1 MADSAGKYSQEPS
14 RLEIEPYDALT
25 GGDSCNRFLYYQLK
39 MSMAKADAIDIIVSF
54 LMESGV
60 RLLLSDIKSALERNV
75 KVRILTGNYLG
86 ITQPS
91 ALYLIKSE
99 LRDQVDIRFY
109 TDQDAGRAFHPK
121 AYIFHYKDQGEIY
134 IGSSNMSR
142 SALTSGIEWNYRL
155 RSRIDEANFKAF
167 YREFEN
173 LYDNHSICITD
184 EVLKAYSASWH
195 LPAVSKDHEKYDRMR
210 NLSPEKDDSKIQSLF
225 QPRGAQ
231 IEALYALRCTREEGA
246 EKALVVAATGIGK
259 TYLAAF
265 DSQNYERVLFIAH
278 REEILNQAAQA
289 FRNVRHSDD
298 YGFFRG
304 GQRDTKK
311 AVVFASV
318 ATLGKEEYLNEGY
331 FPKDYF
337 QYIVVDEF
345 HHAVNNQYRRILSYF
360 KPLFLLGL
368 TATPE
373 RMDAR
378 NIYEIC
384 DYNVP
389 YEIDLADAI
398 NKGMLA
404 PFHYYG
410 IYDAT
415 DYSGLRIVRGHYQET
430 DLEKLY
436 LTNQARFDLIWKY
449 YEKYPS
455 RRALG
460 FCSSRKHAEEMARQF
475 NLRGCPA
482 AAVYSNAQ
490 GEFSEERDIA
500 LSGLREGTYRV
511 IFSVDMFNE
520 GEVIICVRTISK
532 CFRIRCVFLNRAIIQ

>member
-1 MADSAGKYSQEPS
+1 M
-14 RLEIEPYDALT
+14 T
-25 GGDSCNRFLYYQLK
+25 
-39 MSMAKADAIDIIVSF
+39 
-54 LMESGV
+54 
-60 RLLLSDIKSALERNV
+60 
-75 KVRILTGNYLG
+75 
-86 ITQPS
+86 
-91 ALYLIKSE
+91 
-99 LRDQVDIRFY
+99 
-109 TDQDAGRAFHPK
+109 RA
-121 AYIFHYKDQGEIY
+121 
-134 IGSSNMSR
+134 
-142 SALTSGIEWNYRL
+142 
-155 RSRIDEANFKAF
+155 
-167 YREFEN
+167 
-173 LYDNHSICITD
+173 
-184 EVLKAYSASWH
+184 
-195 LPAVSKDHEKYDRMR
+195 
-210 NLSPEKDDSKIQSLF
+210 
-225 QPRGAQ
+225 
-231 IEALYALRCTREEGA
+231 
-246 EKALVVAATGIGK
+246 GIGK

-304 GQRDTKK
+304 GHRDTEK

-337 QYIVVDEF
+337 QYIVV
-345 HHAVNNQYRRILSYF
+345 A
-360 KPLFLLGL
+360 
-368 TATPE
+368 PE

-415 DYSGLRIVRGHYQET
+415 DYSGLQIVRGHYQET
-430 DLEKLY
+430 DLDKLY

-482 AAVYSNAQ
+482 
-490 GEFSEERDIA
+490 G
-500 LSGLREGTYRV
+500 
-511 IFSVDMFNE
+511 
-520 GEVIICVRTISK
+520 
-532 CFRIRCVFLNRAIIQ
+532 

>member
-1 MADSAGKYSQEPS
+1 M
-14 RLEIEPYDALT
+14 PY
-25 GGDSCNRFLYYQLK
+25 GYEMF
-39 MSMAKADAIDIIVSF
+39 
-54 LMESGV
+54 
-60 RLLLSDIKSALERNV
+60 
-75 KVRILTGNYLG
+75 
-86 ITQPS
+86 
-91 ALYLIKSE
+91 
-99 LRDQVDIRFY
+99 
-109 TDQDAGRAFHPK
+109 
-121 AYIFHYKDQGEIY
+121 
-134 IGSSNMSR
+134 
-142 SALTSGIEWNYRL
+142 
-155 RSRIDEANFKAF
+155 
-167 YREFEN
+167 
-173 LYDNHSICITD
+173 
-184 EVLKAYSASWH
+184 
-195 LPAVSKDHEKYDRMR
+195 
-210 NLSPEKDDSKIQSLF
+210 
-225 QPRGAQ
+225 
-231 IEALYALRCTREEGA
+231 
-246 EKALVVAATGIGK
+246 IGK

-304 GQRDTKK
+304 GHRDTKK

-436 LTNQARFDLIWKY
+436 LMKNIPAGGH
-449 YEKYPS
+449 
-455 RRALG
+455 LG
-460 FCSSRKHAEEMARQF
+460 FAAPESMQKRWLGSSICGDVRLLLYTAMHRVSFPK
-475 NLRGCPA
+475 
-482 AAVYSNAQ
+482 
-490 GEFSEERDIA
+490 
-500 LSGLREGTYRV
+500 RET
-511 IFSVDMFNE
+511 
-520 GEVIICVRTISK
+520 
-532 CFRIRCVFLNRAIIQ
+532 LL

>member
-1 MADSAGKYSQEPS
+1 MNSITLS
-14 RLEIEPYDALT
+14 
-25 GGDSCNRFLYYQLK
+25 
-39 MSMAKADAIDIIVSF
+39 IIS
-54 LMESGV
+54 
-60 RLLLSDIKSALERNV
+60 
-75 KVRILTGNYLG
+75 
-86 ITQPS
+86 
-91 ALYLIKSE
+91 
-99 LRDQVDIRFY
+99 
-109 TDQDAGRAFHPK
+109 
-121 AYIFHYKDQGEIY
+121 
-134 IGSSNMSR
+134 IG
-142 SALTSGIEWNYRL
+142 
-155 RSRIDEANFKAF
+155 
-167 YREFEN
+167 
-173 LYDNHSICITD
+173 
-184 EVLKAYSASWH
+184 
-195 LPAVSKDHEKYDRMR
+195 
-210 NLSPEKDDSKIQSLF
+210 
-225 QPRGAQ
+225 
-231 IEALYALRCTREEGA
+231 
-246 EKALVVAATGIGK
+246 
-259 TYLAAF
+259 
-265 DSQNYERVLFIAH
+265 
-278 REEILNQAAQA
+278 
-289 FRNVRHSDD
+289 
-298 YGFFRG
+298 
-304 GQRDTKK
+304 
-311 AVVFASV
+311 
-318 ATLGKEEYLNEGY
+318 
-331 FPKDYF
+331 
-337 QYIVVDEF
+337 
-345 HHAVNNQYRRILSYF
+345 
-360 KPLFLLGL
+360 
-368 TATPE
+368 
-373 RMDAR
+373 DAR

>member
-1 MADSAGKYSQEPS
+1 M
-14 RLEIEPYDALT
+14 T
-25 GGDSCNRFLYYQLK
+25 
-39 MSMAKADAIDIIVSF
+39 
-54 LMESGV
+54 
-60 RLLLSDIKSALERNV
+60 
-75 KVRILTGNYLG
+75 
-86 ITQPS
+86 
-91 ALYLIKSE
+91 
-99 LRDQVDIRFY
+99 
-109 TDQDAGRAFHPK
+109 RA
-121 AYIFHYKDQGEIY
+121 
-134 IGSSNMSR
+134 
-142 SALTSGIEWNYRL
+142 
-155 RSRIDEANFKAF
+155 
-167 YREFEN
+167 
-173 LYDNHSICITD
+173 
-184 EVLKAYSASWH
+184 
-195 LPAVSKDHEKYDRMR
+195 
-210 NLSPEKDDSKIQSLF
+210 
-225 QPRGAQ
+225 
-231 IEALYALRCTREEGA
+231 
-246 EKALVVAATGIGK
+246 GIGK

-265 DSQNYERVLFIAH
+265 DSQKYERVLFIAH

-304 GQRDTKK
+304 GHRDTKK

-415 DYSGLRIVRGHYQET
+415 DYSGLRIVRGHY
-430 DLEKLY
+430 
-436 LTNQARFDLIWKY
+436 
-449 YEKYPS
+449 
-455 RRALG
+455 
-460 FCSSRKHAEEMARQF
+460 
-475 NLRGCPA
+475 
-482 AAVYSNAQ
+482 
-490 GEFSEERDIA
+490 
-500 LSGLREGTYRV
+500 
-511 IFSVDMFNE
+511 
-520 GEVIICVRTISK
+520 
-532 CFRIRCVFLNRAIIQ
+532 

>member
-1 MADSAGKYSQEPS
+1 MAESAGKYSQEPS

-99 LRDQVDIRFY
+99 LGDQIDIRFY

-195 LPAVSKDHEKYDRMR
+195 LPAVSKDLEKYDRMR
-210 NLSPEKDDSKIQSLF
+210 NLSPEKVDFKIQSLF

-246 EKALVVAATGIGK
+246 EKALVVAATGAYAKMQTGRK
-259 TYLAAF
+259 TL
-265 DSQNYERVLFIAH
+265 
-278 REEILNQAAQA
+278 
-289 FRNVRHSDD
+289 
-298 YGFFRG
+298 
-304 GQRDTKK
+304 
-311 AVVFASV
+311 
-318 ATLGKEEYLNEGY
+318 
-331 FPKDYF
+331 
-337 QYIVVDEF
+337 
-345 HHAVNNQYRRILSYF
+345 
-360 KPLFLLGL
+360 
-368 TATPE
+368 
-373 RMDAR
+373 
-378 NIYEIC
+378 
-384 DYNVP
+384 
-389 YEIDLADAI
+389 
-398 NKGMLA
+398 
-404 PFHYYG
+404 
-410 IYDAT
+410 
-415 DYSGLRIVRGHYQET
+415 
-430 DLEKLY
+430 
-436 LTNQARFDLIWKY
+436 
-449 YEKYPS
+449 
-455 RRALG
+455 
-460 FCSSRKHAEEMARQF
+460 
-475 NLRGCPA
+475 
-482 AAVYSNAQ
+482 
-490 GEFSEERDIA
+490 
-500 LSGLREGTYRV
+500 
-511 IFSVDMFNE
+511 
-520 GEVIICVRTISK
+520 
-532 CFRIRCVFLNRAIIQ
+532 